1 MCTTG
6 LNTYVL
12 TNEMRTA
19 PRKLK
24 VYGQIH
30 QFSSVLFVHT
40 DTKRH
45 ATKRWTGKKNT
56 CPKDFSS
63 APYWICR

>member
-1 MCTTG
+1 MPVLYLCQECA
-6 LNTYVL
+6 L

-19 PRKLK
+19 PRKLR

-40 DTKRH
+40 DTKDGLGKRTP
-45 ATKRWTGKKNT
+45 AT
-56 CPKDFSS
+56 KDFSF
-63 APYWICR
+63 AP

>member
-1 MCTTG
+1 
-6 LNTYVL
+6 
-12 TNEMRTA
+12 MRTA

-40 DTKRH
+40 DTKDGPGKRTP
-45 ATKRWTGKKNT
+45 ATKRWTGKKNS
-56 CPKDFSS
+56 CHKKIFLLLHMDM
-63 APYWICR
+63 WLK